1 MKAGILLP
9 GFLILR
15 HLTQDIVLSLWK
27 EIKERGIE
35 LDQTWHLTNLFLLH
49 PELVLEQLEEGS
61 GLLIVG
67 EVVDRPHH
75 SPNVLWSSLA
85 S

>member
-1 MKAGILLP
+1 MLYLL
-9 GFLILR
+9 
-15 HLTQDIVLSLWK
+15 
-27 EIKERGIE
+27 
-35 LDQTWHLTNLFLLH
+35 LLH
-49 PELVLEQLEEGS
+49 SELVLEQLEEGS